1 MLLTYKIPIP
11 HSALQSL
18 TVSLNAQNIFNTRYY
33 TYTYSSQNP
42 VAGIYDPNLPG
53 GQPYNSGFVGQP
65 RSVLLD
71 LTAKF

>member
-1 MLLTYKIPIP
+1 
-11 HSALQSL
+11 L
-18 TVSLNAQNIFNTRYY
+18 TVSLNAQNIFNQHYY

-53 GQPYNSGFVGQP
+53 GTPYGSGFVGQP

-71 LTAKF
+71 LTARF

>member
-1 MLLTYKIPIP
+1 
-11 HSALQSL
+11 
-18 TVSLNAQNIFNTRYY
+18 VSLNAQNILNQRYY

-53 GQPYNSGFVGQP
+53 GTPYGSGFVGQP

-71 LTAKF
+71 LTARF